1 MTVATLAKE
10 IPLTPDQ
17 ALPIYAVAAL
27 LFFVS
32 TVVFR
37 KMLRKVG
44 DRGGLVRSDL
54 FGLPDFV
61 IVAVFVVLI
70 LLALAMR
77 WAFPSSKVG
86 GSGLEI
92 VSSVMLLSLP
102 VILALLVVRGIS
114 LPAVF
119 GVKRVGLL
127 RALCAGGGLILLL
140 LPVLMIVTAVTYQF
154 LGGQAEQ
161 QEMVTKF
168 REATK
173 AGKQDIIWQ
182 IVLTATLIAPL
193 TEEFI
198 FRGYFYPVLKRLAGP
213 IPAAIGISLLF
224 GAVHNNAAGFPVL
237 TALALGLTLA
247 YEWSGSILVPMFMHA
262 CFNSIM
268 LALMWWQTFHG
279 ATP

>member
-1 MTVATLAKE
+1 MTVAIIAKE
-10 IPLTPDQ
+10 IPLTPEQ
-17 ALPIYAVAAL
+17 ALPIYVVAAF

-61 IVAVFVVLI
+61 IVAMFVVLI

-102 VILALLVVRGIS
+102 VILALMVVRGLS

-119 GVKRVGLL
+119 GIKRVGPL
-127 RALCAGGGLILLL
+127 RAIGIAAGLIVLM
-140 LPVLMIVTAVTYQF
+140 LPVIMIVTAIAYQF
-154 LGGQAEQ
+154 LGGHAEQ

-168 REATK
+168 REAAK
-173 AGKQDIIWQ
+173 AGKREVIWQ
-182 IVLTATLIAPL
+182 VILTATVIAPI
-193 TEEFI
+193 TEELL
-198 FRGYFYPVLKRLAGP
+198 FRGYFYPVFKRVAGP
-213 IPAAIGISLLF
+213 VPAAIGISLLF

-237 TALALGLTLA
+237 TALALGLILA
-247 YEWSGSILVPMFMHA
+247 YEWCGSILVPMFMHA
-262 CFNSIM
+262 CFNSMM

>member
-10 IPLTPDQ
+10 IPLTPEQ
-17 ALPIYAVAAL
+17 ALPIYAVAAC

-32 TVVFR
+32 TIVFR
-37 KMLRKVG
+37 KMLRGVG
-44 DRGGLVRSDL
+44 VRGGLVRSDL
-54 FGLPDFV
+54 FGLPDFI
-61 IVAVFVVLI
+61 IVAIFVVLMF
-70 LLALAMR
+70 LALAMR
-77 WAFPSSKVG
+77 WVFPSSKMG
-86 GSGLEI
+86 ASGLEI
-92 VSSVMLLSLP
+92 VSSVMFLSLP
-102 VILALLVVRGIS
+102 VILALFVVRGIS

-127 RALCAGGGLILLL
+127 RAVWVAAGLILLL
-140 LPVLMIVTAVTYQF
+140 LPALMIVTAVTYQF
-154 LGGQAEQ
+154 LGGHAEQ

-173 AGKQDIIWQ
+173 AGKHDIIWQ
-182 IVLTATLIAPL
+182 VILTATLIAPI
-193 TEEFI
+193 TEEFL
-198 FRGYFYPVLKRLAGP
+198 FRGYFYPVLKRVAGP

-224 GAVHNNAAGFPVL
+224 GAVHDNAAGFPVL

-247 YEWSGSILVPMFMHA
+247 YEWCGSILVPMFMHA
-262 CFNSIM
+262 CFNAIM